1 MNDAEVIKKYAA
13 LVNYIAQSRTV
24 QLSDAEDVC
33 QDVFLKYVDKHPNFK
48 SEEHAKAWFIR
59 VTINTA
65 ASLYRRHDYKK
76 RNDFEEETV
85 ELKQI
90 KDGSDRDEWT
100 AQIESDAAFE
110 ANLNKLNPRYRAV
123 MVMRYKHNF
132 TPKEIAQVLGESE
145 NAVTSLLYR
154 GKKQYLKLIV
164 EGDDAQ

>member
-110 ANLNKLNPRYRAV
+110 ANLNFCIIFQHIESQCV
-123 MVMRYKHNF
+123 
-132 TPKEIAQVLGESE
+132 EIVALGE
-145 NAVTSLLYR
+145 LR
-154 GKKQYLKLIV
+154 GCVIYTVGI
-164 EGDDAQ
+164 GA